1 MEPQQRTLAGNNSH
15 LGTGNDTDWLEMNGS
30 KPNNNPTPSS
40 SDLRQSEDHPHDMQT
55 FWFSEQGSMTNSQ
68 RARRILGQLMDRR
81 QLWQLIKDWRWAIS
95 MFLLSWIMGMI
106 MYSYRHELYT
116 ALEDLSNLLRDMGFG
131 GYLLLSLL
139 IFLSAFPPMI
149 GYGTYQ
155 TLSGFTFGFA
165 QGFPVS
171 YFSALL
177 GSVVCFVVSRL
188 WLKGFVTRL
197 MARYPNLK
205 AVVHAVEKKGFKLFL
220 LIRLSPYPF
229 NLLNVL
235 FAATNISLRDY
246 TIGTA
251 LTLTKIAL
259 HVYIGANLTSFAK
272 QFLDEED
279 DSEMTD
285 SERRA
290 NTARTIAMIIGSVLA
305 TCVMI
310 YIYIVAKRAVK
321 EVEQEEQQ
329 DDQESL
335 AFLSRQAQEDH
346 DDASLEDWMEWHEDD
361 DHSVEL
367 QARSRDVERG

>member
-1 MEPQQRTLAGNNSH
+1 MHSIALFAYQIISISIQSPGKHVCNASLND
-15 LGTGNDTDWLEMNGS
+15 DTDI
-30 KPNNNPTPSS
+30 
-40 SDLRQSEDHPHDMQT
+40 QC
-55 FWFSEQGSMTNSQ
+55 
-68 RARRILGQLMDRR
+68 QL
-81 QLWQLIKDWRWAIS
+81 Q
-95 MFLLSWIMGMI
+95 
-106 MYSYRHELYT
+106 
-116 ALEDLSNLLRDMGFG
+116 
-131 GYLLLSLL
+131 
-139 IFLSAFPPMI
+139 
-149 GYGTYQ
+149 
-155 TLSGFTFGFA
+155 
-165 QGFPVS
+165 
-171 YFSALL
+171 
-177 GSVVCFVVSRL
+177 
-188 WLKGFVTRL
+188 
-197 MARYPNLK
+197 
-205 AVVHAVEKKGFKLFL
+205 
-220 LIRLSPYPF
+220 
-229 NLLNVL
+229 NVL

-305 TCVMI
+305 TGVMI